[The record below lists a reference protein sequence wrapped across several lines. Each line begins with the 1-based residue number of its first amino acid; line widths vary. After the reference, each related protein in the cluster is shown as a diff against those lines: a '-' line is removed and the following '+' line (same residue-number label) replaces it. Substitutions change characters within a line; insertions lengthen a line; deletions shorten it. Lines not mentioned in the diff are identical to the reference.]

1 MVSGR
6 REKLICT
13 LLLLFGLPF
22 LAHANAGT
30 ALMWGVFL
38 HLFIGNFF
46 IGLLEGTLLAL
57 PMKKGYAKC
66 IGLMILANYFSAW
79 VGWGGMANLGNS
91 GALPWSLYN
100 VKALT
105 LLLVFLYWLATVLLE
120 WPFIWLTQEKG
131 VRRWLPALK
140 KSLIVQTASY
150 LLLAAWCLLC
160 GNYSLLTQCTCVQ
173 PDAFPLAEK
182 ICIYYVADDDGH
194 VHGLRSGEKPFKVA
208 ELPSDETPYQL
219 ICERSAPG
227 AATATLKAIRFK
239 KHRSTDKVV
248 QIVDV
253 LPDFAPADRVLLEPD
268 RKEADEAYP
277 DRGTDDDKRFIDDS
291 WYWVGRPLGAA
302 RDSSIRF
309 SSGFWAA
316 QGLRLL
322 TKVERPRGRRPSPD
336 RYGFDW
342 GEWETRR
349 RLFALETPFL
359 AWRVRDIIQLPD
371 DVVLLRL
378 GDQLC
383 LFDYRTMRIALLAR
397 GYGATVVLE
406 E

>member
-6 REKLICT
+6 RKKLICL
-13 LLLLFGLPF
+13 LLLLFGAPY
-22 LAHANAGT
+22 LAYANAGT

-57 PMKKGYAKC
+57 PTKKGYAKC
-66 IGLMILANYFSAW
+66 IGLMLLANYFSAW
-79 VGWGGMANLGNS
+79 VGLIGTEYLGNS
-91 GALPWSLYN
+91 GTLSWSLYN
-100 VKALT
+100 VRALM
-105 LLLVFLYWLATVLLE
+105 LLLAFLYWLATVLLE
-120 WPFIWLTQEKG
+120 WPFIWLTQQKG
-131 VRRWLPALK
+131 ARRWLPALK
-140 KSLIVQTASY
+140 KSLIVQTVSY
-150 LLLAAWCLLC
+150 LLLVAWYLLC
-160 GNYSLLTQCTCVQ
+160 GNYSLLTQCTSVQ
-173 PDAFPLAEK
+173 PDEFTLAEK

-194 VHGLRSGEKPFKVA
+194 VYGLRPGEKPFKVA

-219 ICERSAPG
+219 ICERSAPE

-239 KHRSTDKVV
+239 KHYTDKVV

-268 RKEADEAYP
+268 REKADEAYP
-277 DRGTDDDKRFIDDS
+277 DRSMDDDKPYIDAS

-342 GEWETRR
+342 GEWETTR

-397 GYGATVVLE
+397 GRSATAVLE
-406 E
+406 Q

>member
-1 MVSGR
+1 MAMHR
-6 REKLICT
+6 REKLTCT

-30 ALMWGVFL
+30 ALMWGQML
-38 HLFIGNFF
+38 HLAFGNILIGV
-46 IGLLEGTLLAL
+46 IEGLLLGVLL
-57 PMKKGYAKC
+57 KQSKSKC
-66 IGLMILANYFSAW
+66 IGLMIVANYFSAW
-79 VGWGGMANLGNS
+79 VGFLGLGFWGDRFLT
-91 GALPWSLYN
+91 WSLYD
-100 VKALT
+100 VRS
-105 LLLVFLYWLATVLLE
+105 LLLLMVILCWLATVLLE
-120 WPFIWLTQEKG
+120 WPFVWLCQG
-131 VRRWLPALK
+131 HGACRWLPALK
-140 KSLIVQTASY
+140 RSLLVQTVSY
-150 LLLAAWCLLC
+150 VLLVGWYLLC
-160 GNYSLLTQCTCVQ
+160 GEYSLLTRCHFVQ
-173 PDAFPLAEK
+173 PDEMALREK
-182 ICIYYVADDDGH
+182 LCVYYVSSADGH
-194 VHGLRSGEKPFKVA
+194 VHGLRPGEKPFKVA

-268 RKEADEAYP
+268 REEADEAYP
-277 DRGTDDDKRFIDDS
+277 DRGTDDDKPFIDAS

-342 GEWETRR
+342 GEWETTR

-359 AWRVRDIIQLPD
+359 AWRIRDIIQLPD

-397 GYGATVVLE
+397 GHGATVVLE